1 MRAGVV
7 SFAWAPAYSVP
18 LAPLKAGST
27 VTLAKKDNDG
37 KNWNKHGKH
46 NWNDNGKNYKWSGK
60 GHGGKKWSKYNN
72 WQLPAALYHRT
83 IAGDYAAVSEP
94 ASFLPSQMK

>member
-60 GHGGKKWSKYNN
+60 RHGGKNGASTTIGSFPPPCTTERS
-72 WQLPAALYHRT
+72 PAIMR
-83 IAGDYAAVSEP
+83 P
-94 ASFLPSQMK
+94 